1 MRRNLM
7 LGLLLLIA
15 PCAFADSV
23 DVLTGTNH
31 AHGYTYQYDFTVDTT
46 TFSFINVITGLPDI
60 GIAAILN
67 GTLLTINKHVG
78 CTPCTTTFID
88 DVYEHTP
95 YETQIMWEWGP
106 VVNPVTGAQK
116 WELISSASGAY
127 ILDPGA
133 SAAVPEPSSLLLL
146 ACGVT
151 FLLGRF
157 VLRQFPASRSISV
170 RSSHAGLRC
179 ETPNPSSG
187 ALGPN

>member
-1 MRRNLM
+1 MRRNL
-7 LGLLLLIA
+7 LFSLTLFLA
-15 PCAFADSV
+15 PSAFADSV

-46 TFSFINVITGLPDI
+46 TFSFINVITGLPDT

-67 GTLLTINKHVG
+67 GTFLTINKHVG

-127 ILDPGA
+127 ILGPSSHQF
-133 SAAVPEPSSLLLL
+133 SATLKPSPLVATPEPSSLVLLGCGLALLL
-146 ACGVT
+146 RRAN
-151 FLLGRF
+151 LA
-157 VLRQFPASRSISV
+157 ASR
-170 RSSHAGLRC
+170 
-179 ETPNPSSG
+179 
-187 ALGPN
+187 

>member
-1 MRRNLM
+1 MPRNLM
-7 LGLLLLIA
+7 LGLLLFIA

-46 TFSFINVITGLPDI
+46 TFSFINVITGALDT

-78 CTPCTTTFID
+78 CDPCSTIFIND
-88 DVYEHTP
+88 IYEHTP

-127 ILDPGA
+127 IVDPAETGSVA
-133 SAAVPEPSSLLLL
+133 TPEPSSLVLLGCGLALLL
-146 ACGVT
+146 RRAN
-151 FLLGRF
+151 LAAPLPRLSRRH
-157 VLRQFPASRSISV
+157 LRNEIRHSV
-170 RSSHAGLRC
+170 
-179 ETPNPSSG
+179 
-187 ALGPN
+187 